1 MFREHRVDE
10 GVDEE
15 NLGGEDE
22 QADREDVGGELVF
35 VGRVVGGEVD
45 GVEEEGGLSSVDGEG
60 DEVAQEA
67 DDVPLVPQVRNESV
81 RGSLL
86 FNAVFYC
93 HLRRIIMDVSC
104 LSW

>member
-1 MFREHRVDE
+1 MDE

-93 HLRRIIMDVSC
+93 HLRRIIMDVS
-104 LSW
+104 W